1 MLHLYLSVDLPQPC
15 GRNEEQVAWG
25 LGFILVLP
33 QVPPRPDDEAPPK
46 LDVDRVPV
54 NEGYL
59 TVLGEVSKHF
69 GMRDITEEFVACG
82 CFLMKAGWP
91 ISSWVLA

>member
-1 MLHLYLSVDLPQPC
+1 M
-15 GRNEEQVAWG
+15 
-25 LGFILVLP
+25 
-33 QVPPRPDDEAPPK
+33 PK

-59 TVLGEVSKHF
+59 AVLGEVSKHF
-69 GMRDITEEFVACG
+69 GMRNITEEFVACG

-91 ISSWVLA
+91 ISSWVPAEKYAFGLAMLDFAKAFQLHKERKHLHILFF